1 MADTDLHDRLFPFE
15 SDFVSDLRCIPMA
28 VRRKLDLCGRKL
40 RLQTWLGW
48 SEDRRRALVQW
59 PDDGAGL
66 AALVEAL
73 AHETT
78 PLPPARD
85 EPWQGTGPVPPAV
98 AAATAE
104 LGRPVGDSAW
114 ASLDELQRFALLK
127 LSLPGHG
134 RHNLVRALDD
144 FGLGDPSP
152 IR

>member
-1 MADTDLHDRLFPFE
+1 MADTGLHNLLFAFE

-48 SEDRRRALVQW
+48 NAERRRALLQW
-59 PDDGAGL
+59 PDDAVGL

-73 AHETT
+73 ADETT
-78 PLPPARD
+78 PLPPACD
-85 EPWQGTGPVPPAV
+85 EPWQGTGPVPPVV
-98 AAATAE
+98 AAATAG
-104 LGRPVGDSAW
+104 LGQAVDDAAW
-114 ASLDELQRFALLK
+114 AGLDELQRFALLK

-134 RHNLVRALDD
+134 RQNLVLALDE
-144 FGLGDPSP
+144 FGLADRRS

>member
-1 MADTDLHDRLFPFE
+1 MADTGLHNRLFAFE
-15 SDFVSDLRCIPMA
+15 SDFGGDLRCIPMA

-48 SEDRRRALVQW
+48 GEARRRALLHW

-66 AALVEAL
+66 AALIEAL
-73 AHETT
+73 AEETT
-78 PLPPARD
+78 PLPPAHG
-85 EPWQGTGPVPPAV
+85 EPWQGSGPLPPVV

-104 LGRPVGDSAW
+104 LGLAVDEGAW

-134 RHNLVRALDD
+134 RHNLARALAE
-144 FGLGDPSP
+144 FGLADQGP

>member
-1 MADTDLHDRLFPFE
+1 LADTGLHNRLFAFE

-48 SEDRRRALVQW
+48 GEERRRALLQW
-59 PDDGAGL
+59 PDDGPGL

-73 AHETT
+73 ADETS
-78 PLPPARD
+78 PLPAACG
-85 EPWQGTGPVPPAV
+85 EPWQAAGAVPLV
-98 AAATAE
+98 VSDATSE
-104 LGRPVGDSAW
+104 LGLTMDNGTW
-114 ASLDELQRFALLK
+114 ATLDELQRFALLK

-134 RHNLVRALDD
+134 RPNLSRALAE
-144 FGLGDPSP
+144 FGVGDPEA

>member
-1 MADTDLHDRLFPFE
+1 MADTGLHNRLFAFE

-48 SEDRRRALVQW
+48 SEERRRTLLQW
-59 PDDGAGL
+59 PDDAAGL
-66 AALVEAL
+66 AALVEEL
-73 AHETT
+73 ADATT

-85 EPWQGTGPVPPAV
+85 EPWQGAGPVQPAV
-98 AAATAE
+98 AAAAAE
-104 LGRPVGDSAW
+104 LGATVDASAW
-114 ASLDELQRFALLK
+114 GGLDELQRFALLK

-134 RHNLVRALDD
+134 RQNLALALDE
-144 FGLGDPSP
+144 FGLADRRS